1 MKPFLLLLFTAVLA
15 CAADEKPASPQLFKH
30 RITGLFSHERE
41 AVLREAVAEIPNVE
55 LVSIDFD
62 HAEGT
67 FRYDPAVAFKG
78 TKPEDIERNL
88 HGKVGN
94 LTHYTL
100 GIQPLIAT
108 PVDQLTRVEIPIA
121 GLDCQACCLAAY
133 ESIFKVDGVAQAT
146 ASFKDGKLTALIDPT
161 KTNRDDLIAALKK
174 RLVKVPGSDA
184 SAKP

>member
-1 MKPFLLLLFTAVLA
+1 MKPILLLLLTAVLA
-15 CAADEKPASPQLFKH
+15 CADEEKSANPQLFKH

-41 AVLREAVAEIPNVE
+41 AVLREAVAEIPGVE

-78 TKPEDIERNL
+78 TKPEEIEKSL
-88 HGKVGN
+88 HNKVGSA
-94 LTHYTL
+94 THYTL

-108 PVDQLTRVEIPIA
+108 PPDQLTRVEIPIA

-133 ESIFKVDGVAQAT
+133 ESIFKVEGVAQAT
-146 ASFKDGKLTALIDPT
+146 ASFQEGKLTALIDPT
-161 KTNRDDLIAALKK
+161 KTTRDDLIAALKK
-174 RLVKVPGSDA
+174 RQVKVPGPEQM
-184 SAKP
+184 AKP

>member
-1 MKPFLLLLFTAVLA
+1 MKPFLLLLLTAILA
-15 CAADEKPASPQLFKH
+15 GAADDKPANPQLFKH

-41 AVLREAVAEIPNVE
+41 AVLREAMQEIPGVE

-78 TKPEDIERNL
+78 TKPEEIEKSLNN
-88 HGKVGN
+88 KVGN
-94 LTHYTL
+94 ATRHTL
-100 GIQPLIAT
+100 GIEPLIAT
-108 PVDQLTRVEIPIA
+108 PADQLTRVEIPIA

-146 ASFKDGKLTALIDPT
+146 ASFKDGKLTALIDPA

-174 RLVKVPGSDA
+174 RQVKVPGSDTA
-184 SAKP
+184 AKP